1 VKQTEQGFS
10 EKDFSAQNEQ
20 QLTPVPTVAILSG
33 EPQTHDPYQ
42 ALRYRDYRLLLAG
55 NFFATLGEQM
65 ISVALGWDLYDRTGS
80 PLVLGLVG
88 LMLVLPVILFSLP
101 SGHVADRYNRKR
113 IVVITLFFMALG
125 SLGLA
130 LLAFMHG
137 AIFLIYG
144 CLLVLGTAQAFNGPA
159 STTLVAQVIPEEAY
173 VNAITWNSSTW
184 QLAAVIGPALGGLLI
199 AVFNSATMVYIINAG
214 ATLIFAFLLLQI
226 RAQQPRVETKA
237 KEPLTLRTLADG
249 FNFIRQTKIIL
260 AAITLDLFAVLLGG
274 AVTLLPIYSKD
285 ILQVGPEGLGWLRA
299 APSIGAVCVALSI
312 AHLPPFKK
320 AGMTLLLA
328 VTGFGIATIIFGLS
342 RSFWLSL
349 VMLFVLGGLDNIS
362 VVIRST
368 LMLTKTPDEMR
379 GRASSVNNLFVAMS
393 NQLGGFESGLTAQFF
408 GPIRSV
414 VGGGIGTILVV
425 LTVALAWPEMR
436 RLGSLQET
444 GNLAISE
451 EETPLQNPGTV

>member
-1 VKQTEQGFS
+1 
-10 EKDFSAQNEQ
+10 
-20 QLTPVPTVAILSG
+20 
-33 EPQTHDPYQ
+33 
-42 ALRYRDYRLLLAG
+42 
-55 NFFATLGEQM
+55 
-65 ISVALGWDLYDRTGS
+65 
-80 PLVLGLVG
+80 
-88 LMLVLPVILFSLP
+88 
-101 SGHVADRYNRKR
+101 
-113 IVVITLFFMALG
+113 MALS

-137 AIFLIYG
+137 TIFLIYG
-144 CLLVLGTAQAFNGPA
+144 CLLVLGTAEAFNSPA
-159 STTLVAQVIPEEAY
+159 STTLIAQVIPEEAY
-173 VNAITWNSSTW
+173 VNAVTWNSSSW

-214 ATLIFAFLLLQI
+214 ATLIFAVVLLQI
-226 RAQQPRVETKA
+226 RAQQPRVETKT
-237 KEPLTLRTLADG
+237 KEPLTLRSLTDG

-285 ILQVGPEGLGWLRA
+285 ILHVGPEGLGWLRA
-299 APSIGAVCVALSI
+299 APSIGAVCVALAI

-436 RLGSLQET
+436 RLGSLHET
-444 GNLAISE
+444 ESLAISDISE
-451 EETPLQNPGTV
+451 EEVQLQNPGTR